1 MKKLLAIVF
10 LLSPLLVP
18 AQEKERH
25 SRAYFGVMLH
35 DMEQHQLGLS
45 LVNSFGIN
53 QYLGVGA
60 GVDLTGYKNTLMV
73 PVYLDIRIKY
83 PIKEFAPFVF
93 GQFGKPLYSNK
104 EDDGINWTDVTGSPI
119 SEDHQKVQGKYFY
132 GGGIGFAYKKS
143 KVGAFLTYTQRNY
156 HFFSKEFE
164 INGRTV
170 SPKYER
176 STGILTAGLVF

>member
-1 MKKLLAIVF
+1 MKKLLTIIF

-60 GVDLTGYKNTLMV
+60 GVDITSYKDGLMV
-73 PVYLDIRIKY
+73 PVYADVRVKY
-83 PIKEFAPFVF
+83 PVNDFAPYAL
-93 GQFGKPLYSNK
+93 GQFGFQLYNQDIPLGTS
-104 EDDGINWTDVTGSPI
+104 VTGTPA
-119 SEDHQKVQGKYFY
+119 KTKAKGKYFY
-132 GGGIGFAYKKS
+132 GAGLGASYKRG
-143 KVGAFLTYTQRNY
+143 KVGFFIQYIQRGY
-156 HFFSKEFE
+156 HF
-164 INGRTV
+164 
-170 SPKYER
+170 KY
-176 STGILTAGLVF
+176 TPV